1 MNPAIFRAQLIDNTG
16 GIYNP
21 GQQVDVYINSRWRP
35 GQIQNLDSYTVR
47 NSNNRST
54 TNKPPNQV
62 FPEGG
67 NGNANGENTNLIP
80 GRQILFQG
88 PDPGTMIP
96 GTIVS
101 KNYIVQID
109 GRTETVPH
117 TRLRRS
123 TAQPQPQLGQPQP
136 GQPQPGQPP
145 GGPPPNIIY
154 HIGQQVEVN
163 VNGEW
168 RPGQIQG
175 EGNYTVMVTATEQIR
190 TIERRDVRPEG
201 GYLGMVLNNRGFDGR
216 PGSRIEFLGRER
228 WLPGTIVSRNYI
240 VQIDGR
246 TETVPTTRLRP
257 VQPQAAER
265 LADEEFYRQI
275 REMREQ
281 AANQNVPPRAAALPA
296 GPAFEVHTAFNEF
309 KANNWDK
316 FMEII
321 NRTTGTNTN
330 FRNRNA
336 PLQPLIDYVNT
347 SESYNENK
355 ASLSPEDKA
364 EMIRKKADIIQKINR
379 IFTQIQGYSNYNGNI
394 DNITNCIQY
403 VLMQSPDF
411 IDAYINTFVVDC
423 FKAYITG
430 SPESCVK
437 GMYERVYLA
446 FRDTASTLCLDQIQG
461 VSAASSLCKPEY
473 IEIYDCFYET
483 LPQELLNDFSSEW
496 YKERGGFDVLEKL
509 TPEARIEDFVEF
521 VRRRMNDAVRFY
533 KAEASIRRYANK
545 FINTAFG
552 GRRSS
557 RKLRKTNKK
566 RSNSKN
572 RKTNKRRN
580 SKKMN
585 KRRKTR
591 RY

>member
-1 MNPAIFRAQLIDNTG
+1 MNRSIFRDQLIDLRG
-16 GIYNP
+16 AIYNP
-21 GQQVDVYINSRWRP
+21 GQQVEMNVNGQWRP
-35 GQIQNLDSYTVR
+35 AQIQNLESYTVR
-47 NSNNRST
+47 NFFTRENTNR
-54 TNKPPNQV
+54 PPNQV

-67 NGNANGENTNLIP
+67 NPNSNGENTNLIP
-80 GRQILFQG
+80 GRSVLFQG
-88 PDPGTMIP
+88 PDPETRVP

-117 TRLRRS
+117 GRLKRATAAQPQA
-123 TAQPQPQLGQPQP
+123 TAQPQ
-136 GQPQPGQPP
+136 
-145 GGPPPNIIY
+145 
-154 HIGQQVEVN
+154 E
-163 VNGEW
+163 
-168 RPGQIQG
+168 
-175 EGNYTVMVTATEQIR
+175 
-190 TIERRDVRPEG
+190 
-201 GYLGMVLNNRGFDGR
+201 
-216 PGSRIEFLGRER
+216 
-228 WLPGTIVSRNYI
+228 
-240 VQIDGR
+240 
-246 TETVPTTRLRP
+246 
-257 VQPQAAER
+257 AER
-265 LADEEFYRQI
+265 LANEEFYRQM

-309 KANNWDK
+309 KANKWDK

-347 SESYNENK
+347 SESFT
-355 ASLSPEDKA
+355 PE
-364 EMIRKKADIIQKINR
+364 KKADIIQKINR
-379 IFTQIQGYSNYNGNI
+379 IFTKIQEYSNYNQNI

-411 IDAYINTFVVDC
+411 IDPYINTFVVDC
-423 FKAYITG
+423 FKAYNRG
-430 SPESCVK
+430 NEESCVL
-437 GMYERVYLA
+437 GMYERIYLA

-496 YKERGGFDVLEKL
+496 YKERGGFDALEKL

-533 KAEASIRRYANK
+533 KAEASIRKYANK

-557 RKLRKTNKK
+557 RNKRSVRKTIKK
-566 RSNSKN
+566 RSNSKK

>member
-1 MNPAIFRAQLIDNTG
+1 MNPAIFRAQLIDSRG
-16 GIYNP
+16 AIYNP
-21 GQQVDVYINSRWRP
+21 GQQVDVYINSQWRP

-47 NSNNRST
+47 NSITRINI
-54 TNKPPNQV
+54 NKAPNQV

-88 PDPGTMIP
+88 PEPGTMIP

-123 TAQPQPQLGQPQP
+123 TAQPQ
-136 GQPQPGQPP
+136 
-145 GGPPPNIIY
+145 
-154 HIGQQVEVN
+154 
-163 VNGEW
+163 
-168 RPGQIQG
+168 
-175 EGNYTVMVTATEQIR
+175 
-190 TIERRDVRPEG
+190 
-201 GYLGMVLNNRGFDGR
+201 
-216 PGSRIEFLGRER
+216 
-228 WLPGTIVSRNYI
+228 
-240 VQIDGR
+240 
-246 TETVPTTRLRP
+246 
-257 VQPQAAER
+257 AAER

-281 AANQNVPPRAAALPA
+281 AANQNVPPRAEALPTGA
-296 GPAFEVHTAFNEF
+296 AFEVHTAFDDF
-309 KANNWDK
+309 KAKKWDK
-316 FMEII
+316 FIEII
-321 NRTTGTNTN
+321 NRTTGTNSN

-347 SESYNENK
+347 SESYT
-355 ASLSPEDKA
+355 PE
-364 EMIRKKADIIQKINR
+364 KKADIIEKINR

-423 FKAYITG
+423 FKAYTTG

-437 GMYERVYLA
+437 GMYERIYLA
-446 FRDTASTLCLDQIQG
+446 FRDTVSTLCLDQIQG
-461 VSAASSLCKPEY
+461 ISAASLCKPEY

-521 VRRRMNDAVRFY
+521 VRGRMNDAVRFY

-552 GRRSS
+552 GRRNS
-557 RKLRKTNKK
+557 RQKLRKTIKK
-566 RSNSKN
+566 RSNSKK